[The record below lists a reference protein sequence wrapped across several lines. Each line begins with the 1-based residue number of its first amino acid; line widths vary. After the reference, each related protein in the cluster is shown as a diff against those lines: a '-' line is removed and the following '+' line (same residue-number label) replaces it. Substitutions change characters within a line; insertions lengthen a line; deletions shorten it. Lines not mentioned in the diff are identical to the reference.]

1 MGIDYHER
9 LVVLVTG
16 GASGIGTVVVERLE
30 LTFSTGACFD
40 SSGGRVTS

>member
-1 MGIDYHER
+1 MANDYHVEG

-16 GASGIGTVVVERLE
+16 GASGIGTVVVERL
-30 LTFSTGACFD
+30 TFSTGACFD